1 MKARGGCNN
10 GKGRMA
16 MWLMT
21 NFGFFSIVKKE
32 GESHLTVRAR
42 TKQDLLSLKER
53 YLPAIGAI
61 EVSEYADY
69 RYRVRVPQEAFAEAL
84 RDIALDIDYPNF
96 KNSVSEKQGK
106 VRARVYE
113 DVWHRLYDLQCGDCV

>member
-1 MKARGGCNN
+1 
-10 GKGRMA
+10 MA

-21 NFGFFSIVKKE
+21 NFGFFSVVKKE

-42 TKQDLLSLKER
+42 AKQDLLNLKER

-69 RYRVRVPQEAFAEAL
+69 RYRAGVPQEMFAEAL
-84 RDIALDIDYPNF
+84 KEMALDIDYPNF
-96 KNSVSEKQGK
+96 KNSVSQKQGK
-106 VRARVYE
+106 ARARLYG
-113 DVWHRLYDLQCGDCV
+113 DVWQTLMALQMGNGA